1 MNNLCLVDTSVWIYA
16 LRKAFVPEIKSY
28 VERMIDDDRIVI
40 VPIIKLELLSGTRTK
55 KEFSR
60 LKLRLDALPEV
71 AFTERLWDTAQE
83 LAFRLRRKGLAI
95 PLIDI
100 LIIAGAISADAVLVH
115 QDRHFDL
122 AAEHVAFKAEHL
134 SAKFT

>member
-1 MNNLCLVDTSVWIYA
+1 MNSLCLVDTSVWIYA
-16 LRKAFVPEIKSY
+16 LRKTFVPEIKSY

-40 VPIIKLELLSGTRTK
+40 IPIIKLELLAGTRTK

-60 LKLRLDALPEV
+60 LKSRLDALPEV
-71 AFTERLWDTAQE
+71 AFNERLWDTAQE

-100 LIIAGAISADAVLVH
+100 LIIAGAKSSDAVLIH
-115 QDRHFDL
+115 RDKHFDL
-122 AAEHVAFKAEHL
+122 ASEHVAFKAEHL
-134 SAKFT
+134 SVEFT

>member
-1 MNNLCLVDTSVWIYA
+1 MNSLCLVDTSVWICA

-28 VERMIDDDRIVI
+28 VEKMIDDDRIVI
-40 VPIIKLELLSGTRTK
+40 APIIKLELLAGTRTK

-60 LKLRLDALPEV
+60 LKSRLDALPEV
-71 AFTERLWDTAQE
+71 AFTEELWDAAQE

-95 PLIDI
+95 PLIDV
-100 LIIAGAISADAVLVH
+100 LIIAGARSADAVLVH

-122 AAEHVAFKAEHL
+122 AAKYVAFKAERL
-134 SAKFT
+134 SAEFS